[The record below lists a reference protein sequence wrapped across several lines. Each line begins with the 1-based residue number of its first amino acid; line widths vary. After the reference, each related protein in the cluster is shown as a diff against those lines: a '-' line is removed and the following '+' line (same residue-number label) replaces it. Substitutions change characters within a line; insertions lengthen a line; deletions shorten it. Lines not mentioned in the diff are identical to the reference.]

1 MKIIGGSLVG
11 VTLFLLACDARHRD
25 SKPAAHSN
33 QPQKLPTPASK
44 GFLGLADDESKKIGD
59 DSPDSALARLTSSTE
74 VRSSTPEEYE
84 RARAE
89 GRIKSQETRGGY
101 MYYAVEQ
108 MRHAPFPNG
117 SAPYFSLHPR
127 VTKKLPDER

>member
-1 MKIIGGSLVG
+1 MKIIDASFLSI
-11 VTLFLLACDARHRD
+11 TLFLSACDARNRD
-25 SKPAAHSN
+25 SEPTAHSN
-33 QPQKLPTPASK
+33 QQQKLPTPASK

-59 DSPDSALARLTSSTE
+59 DSPDSALARLTSITE

-84 RARAE
+84 RARAD

-108 MRHAPFPNG
+108 IRHAPFPNG
-117 SAPYFSLHPR
+117 SSAYFT
-127 VTKKLPDER
+127 VTERFKTKLPNQR